1 MSFRTWSA
9 SDGRRSTARSAVVAG
24 AALAV
29 VVALATAALA
39 WLPPGSGSPPQG
51 DTPPIADHTE
61 DATTA
66 ADRGDPD
73 PIDLVWRCPIE
84 TRAEFR
90 DDYGYRK
97 PNGRIHRGVD
107 LYAPLG
113 TPVVAP
119 RPGRVERSE
128 GGMAGKEVTLHTEGE
143 RYVFA
148 HLSRFGDD
156 GEVEGGE
163 EIGYVG
169 TTGNARGATAHLH
182 FEIRDEDGPTDP
194 FPLLDE
200 HCR

>member
-9 SDGRRSTARSAVVAG
+9 RDRGRRTRRSTVVAG
-24 AALAV
+24 VALAAIL
-29 VVALATAALA
+29 ALATAALA
-39 WLPPGSGSPPQG
+39 WFPAGSDPRSP
-51 DTPPIADHTE
+51 E
-61 DATTA
+61 DAPPAASGADDSTA
-66 ADRGDPD
+66 DESDD
-73 PIDLVWRCPIE
+73 PIDLVWLCPVQG
-84 TRAEFR
+84 RAEFR

-97 PNGRIHRGVD
+97 PGGRVHRGVD

-128 GGMAGKEVTLHTEGE
+128 GGMAGKEVTLHAEG
-143 RYVFA
+143 RRFVFA
-148 HLSRFGDD
+148 HLSRFGED
-156 GEVEGGE
+156 GQVEAGE

-169 TTGNARGATAHLH
+169 TTGNAEGATPHLH
-182 FEIRDEDGPTDP
+182 FEIRDRDGTSNP